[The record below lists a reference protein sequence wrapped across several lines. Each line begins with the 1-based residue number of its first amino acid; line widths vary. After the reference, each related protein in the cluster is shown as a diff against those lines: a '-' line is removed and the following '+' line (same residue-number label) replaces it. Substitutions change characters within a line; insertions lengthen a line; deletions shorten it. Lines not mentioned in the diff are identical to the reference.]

1 MEKNTQVTKV
11 EINRIDGDY
20 HMVAVNEDGN
30 TIDIDA
36 APSIGGTGRGMR
48 PMQMLL
54 SALGGCSSIDVISI
68 LKKQKQEVKEIKTIV
83 EGIRIT
89 DAIPSVF
96 TQLHVYFILK
106 GAIDKDKADKAVALS
121 MDKYCSVAAMMNK
134 DTKISYSCEIITT

>member
-1 MEKNTQVTKV
+1 ITKV
-11 EINRIDGDY
+11 ELNRVEGDH

-30 TIDIDA
+30 TVAIDA
-36 APSIGGTGRGMR
+36 APAIGGTGKGMR

-83 EGIRIT
+83 EGARAT

-96 TQLHVYFILK
+96 TQLHVRFVLT
-106 GAIDKDKADKAVALS
+106 GQIDKDKANKAVALS
-121 MDKYCSVAAMMNK
+121 MEKYCSVAAMMDK
-134 DTKISYSCEIITT
+134 RTVISYSCEISNG